1 MAKKSLAEREAKRWI
16 KKKRKEYDTEGF
28 QWIAAAIINGS
39 KITDKLPMGAKEII
53 KEKLAKEFGWELPE
67 AMFYRDSRI
76 KENEVLPT
84 IKRPSLE
91 KVSR

>member
-16 KKKRKEYDTEGF
+16 KKKRKEYNTEGF

-39 KITDKLPMGAKEII
+39 KITDKLPMGTQEII
-53 KEKLAKEFGWELPE
+53 KEKLAEEFGWELPE
-67 AMFYRDSRI
+67 TMFYKDTI

-91 KVSR
+91 KARR